1 MPLQAPPDQQ
11 QFQPGQILTNA
22 QGVRVEFVR
31 YDEQGNV
38 VVRPIAAEGPD
49 APQEQEQGPDPDRKA
64 SEDFY
69 DMERFGRDVGILGRT
84 AAQGATFGF
93 SDELRGL
100 GAAITPGG
108 KGYKEA
114 RDAERE
120 ALAQARED
128 APILSLLG
136 EVGGGVATGFGAA
149 GGLRVLGSKA
159 GGLLA
164 RGASKVMGSPATRAG
179 RVQRQEAVR
188 GAASKFL
195 TPAARQAPAK
205 GAGIGAR
212 AAHKL
217 GQAKD
222 VITTA
227 APVQAAK
234 AARVAQAGGTGGGAG
249 SRIWSGMKLG
259 AAEGGLYGAGMG
271 GGERDLAFGESLKSR
286 LGTGAGGAAL
296 GVAGAGLLG
305 GAAAAVGTGRKF
317 VSQALGKK
325 TPIKMQAAADEA
337 IIRSVME
344 DDPQKFLIG
353 GRAWVDDI
361 TKAIEAPTPENLKKV
376 ALADKKA
383 AQKALKEYQGAAE
396 SEIYAGARNAQRE
409 AVIRESQPGAVTGLL
424 ADATEDLSR
433 TAAQA
438 STMGGK
444 QQGALKGAVRS
455 RPNPVASTLDEMQR
469 ASQAPKSPGSAK
481 QRLRGIEEER
491 RALAKDDYDTLYET
505 KGAGGAQAKAELDA
519 IVTDQ
524 KPGGLWK
531 FTAKLRRAVKRDENV
546 GERIRAMGGTPGEAA
561 AIEAAEK
568 GGGKRLRRTLGQML
582 KDPAQKGPRGGR
594 AQGRVNANMEDLDLL
609 RRSLRKAE
617 RELKTADDQ
626 TWTSYRSLADD
637 LDDAI
642 AKHSDQYAT
651 TRKNYEVSSSKIDSY
666 EKGSAPYSRAED
678 LADAY
683 ENAHIRTGRDATRT
697 PDFTDAQKAEIKAD
711 FRQGRLDT
719 VADEANARLRSNP
732 DGLSAIKYLEDQF
745 AMMFDPPN
753 GAFRG
758 LMSPTEI
765 AKARNNLQQRFRQAQ
780 TTQAVASASPA
791 GIAKSAGAVEG
802 STEAMGVLYLGAGQ
816 AGAAGRTLVQSRMY
830 SDASKKAIASA
841 LSRRLR
847 QKESTGLLRA
857 AQSLGDTEL
866 GRLRGL
872 LYQKGTA
879 QGGAMSAASMREAF
893 TGDTRYGGY
902 RPGESRQRGLL
913 QQRIREENE
922 RNERNI
928 RMAAQRGE
936 NQGR

>member
-1 MPLQAPPDQQ
+1 MPQQ
-11 QFQPGQILTNA
+11 SQRFQPGQILTTPDGE
-22 QGVRVEFVR
+22 QVEFVR
-31 YDEQGNV
+31 YDEEGKA
-38 VVRPIAAEGPD
+38 VVRPVSQEGT
-49 APQEQEQGPDPDRKA
+49 APSQADGDTRGKRIGTDPY
-64 SEDFY
+64 DF
-69 DMERFGRDVGILGRT
+69 ERFGRDAGIVGRS
-84 AAQGATFGF
+84 AVQGATFGF

-100 GAAITPGG
+100 LGAVG
-108 KGYKEA
+108 KGEGEA
-114 RDAERE
+114 ETFGERYRASRDTERE

-128 APILSLLG
+128 APILSVLG
-136 EVGGGVATGFGAA
+136 EMGGGVATGFGAA

-227 APVQAAK
+227 GPVQAAK
-234 AARVAQAGGTGGGAG
+234 AARVAEAGGTGGGAG
-249 SRIWSGMKLG
+249 SRIWGGMKLG

-271 GGERDLAFGESLKSR
+271 GGERDLTFGESLKSR
-286 LGTGAGGAAL
+286 LGTGAGGATL

-305 GAAAAVGTGRKF
+305 GAAAGAGRLGKF
-317 VSQALGKK
+317 ASQALGKK
-325 TPIKMQAAADEA
+325 SPIKMQATADEA
-337 IIRSVME
+337 IIRSLME
-344 DDPQKFLIG
+344 EDPQKFLIG

-361 TKAIEAPTPENLKKV
+361 NKAIKDPTPENLQKV

-383 AQKALKEYQGAAE
+383 AQKALKKYKGAAE

-409 AVIRESQPGAVTGLL
+409 AVIRESQPGAVAGLL
-424 ADATEDLSR
+424 ADTTEDLSR

-438 STMGGK
+438 STMVGK
-444 QQGALKGAVRS
+444 QQGALKEAVRS
-455 RPNPVASTLDEMQR
+455 RPNPVNNTLDEIQR
-469 ASQAPKSPGSAK
+469 ASQTPKSPGSAR
-481 QRLRGIEEER
+481 QRLGGLEEER
-491 RALAKDDYDTLYET
+491 RALAKVDYDTLYET
-505 KGAGGAQAKAELDA
+505 KGASGAQAKAELQA

-524 KPGGLWK
+524 QPGGLWE
-531 FTAKLRRAVKRDENV
+531 FTETLRRAVKRDPGV
-546 GERIRAMGGTPGEAA
+546 ADRIRAGGGTPGEAA
-561 AIEAAEK
+561 AILAGKK
-568 GGGKRLRRTLGQML
+568 GGGVRLRRTLGQML

-594 AQGRVNANMEDLDLL
+594 AAGKVNADMKDLDLL
-609 RRSLRKAE
+609 RRALKNAE
-617 RELKTADDQ
+617 RELKSMPGGGDE
-626 TWTSYRSLADD
+626 TWEAYRLLADD

-651 TRKNYEVSSSKIDSY
+651 TRKNYEVSSSKINSY
-666 EKGSAPYSRAED
+666 EKGAAPYSRAED

-683 ENAHIRTGRDATRT
+683 DNAHIRTGKDATRT
-697 PDFTDAQKAEIKAD
+697 PNFTNAQKAKIKAE
-711 FRQGRLDT
+711 FRQGRLDA
-719 VADEANARLRSNP
+719 VADEANAKLRSNP

-753 GAFRG
+753 GAFRD
-758 LMSPTEI
+758 LMSPAEI

-780 TTQAVASASPA
+780 TTQAVSSASPA

-857 AQSLGDTEL
+857 AESLGDTEL
-866 GRLRGL
+866 KRLRGL
-872 LYQKGTA
+872 LSQKGTA
-879 QGGAMSAASMREAF
+879 SGGAMGAASTREAY
-893 TGDTRYGGY
+893 TGDARYGGY
-902 RPGESRQRGLL
+902 RPRESRRRGLL
-913 QQRIREENE
+913 QERMRERDE
-922 RNERNI
+922 
-928 RMAAQRGE
+928 RMAAE

>member
-1 MPLQAPPDQQ
+1 MTPPQALPDQQ
-11 QFQPGQILTNA
+11 RFQPGQILTTPDGR
-22 QGVRVEFVR
+22 QVEFVR
-31 YDEQGNV
+31 YDEQGNA
-38 VVRPIAAEGPD
+38 VVRPVTT
-49 APQEQEQGPDPDRKA
+49 QGPDRKA

-69 DMERFGRDVGILGRT
+69 DAERLGRDVGILGRT

-93 SDELRGL
+93 SDEIRGL
-100 GAAITPGG
+100 LGALG
-108 KGYKEA
+108 KGEGEAETFGERYKA
-114 RDAERE
+114 SRDTERE

-149 GGLRVLGSKA
+149 GGLRALGSRA

-164 RGASKVMGSPATRAG
+164 RGASKVAG
-179 RVQRQEAVR
+179 RPAMQGVGSR
-188 GAASKFL
+188 AAKLL

-227 APVQAAK
+227 GPVQAAK
-234 AARVAQAGGTGGGAG
+234 AARVAEAGGTGGGAG

-271 GGERDLAFGESLKSR
+271 GGERDLTFGESLRSR
-286 LGTGAGGAAL
+286 LGTGAGGATL

-305 GAAAAVGTGRKF
+305 GAAAVGSRFGKF
-317 VSQALGKK
+317 AKQALGKK
-325 TPIKMQAAADEA
+325 TPIKSQATADEA
-337 IIRSVME
+337 IVRSLME
-344 DDPQKFLIG
+344 EDPQKFLIG
-353 GRAWVDDI
+353 GRRWVKDI
-361 TKAIEAPTPENLKKV
+361 NKAIEAPTPENLKKV
-376 ALADKKA
+376 AMADKKA
-383 AQKALKEYQGAAE
+383 AQKALAEYQSAAE
-396 SEIYAGARNAQRE
+396 SEIYAGARNAQRD
-409 AVIRESQPGAVTGLL
+409 AVLRESQPGAVAGLL
-424 ADATEDLSR
+424 ADTTEDLSR

-438 STMGGK
+438 STMVGK
-444 QQGALKGAVRS
+444 QQGLLKETVRS
-455 RPNPVASTLDEMQR
+455 RANPVSGTLDEMQR
-469 ASQAPKSPGSAK
+469 ASQTPKSPGSAK

-505 KGAGGAQAKAELDA
+505 KGASGAQAKAELQA
-519 IVTDQ
+519 IVTDNQ
-524 KPGGLWK
+524 PGGLWE
-531 FTAKLRRAVKRDENV
+531 FTETLRRAVKRDPDV
-546 GERIRAMGGTPGEAA
+546 GARIRAMGGTPGEAA
-561 AIEAAEK
+561 AIEAAKK
-568 GGGKRLRRTLGQML
+568 GGGMKLRRTLAQML
-582 KDPAQKGPRGGR
+582 KDPAGKGPRGGR
-594 AQGRVNANMEDLDLL
+594 AAGKVNADMKDLDLL
-609 RRSLRKAE
+609 RRALKNAE
-617 RELKTADDQ
+617 RELKSMPGGGDE
-626 TWTSYRSLADD
+626 TWKAYRSLADD

-651 TRKNYEVSSSKIDSY
+651 TRKNYEVRSSKIDSY

-683 ENAHIRTGRDATRT
+683 DNAHIRSGKDATRA
-697 PDFTDAQKAEIKAD
+697 PDFTDAQIADIKAD
-711 FRQGRLDT
+711 FRQGRLDA
-719 VADEANARLRSNP
+719 VADEANKRLRTDSS
-732 DGLSAIKYLEDQF
+732 GLSSIKYLEDQF
-745 AMMFDPPN
+745 KLMFDPPN
-753 GAFRG
+753 GAFRD
-758 LMSPTEI
+758 LMSPNEI
-765 AKARNNLQQRFRQAQ
+765 EKARSNLQQRFRQAQ
-780 TTQAVASASPA
+780 TTQAVSSASPA
-791 GIAKSAGAVEG
+791 GIVKQAGAVEG

-830 SDASKKAIASA
+830 SEASKKAIASA

-857 AQSLGDTEL
+857 AKSFGDTESK
-866 GRLRGL
+866 RLRGL

-879 QGGAMSAASMREAF
+879 QGGAMGAASMREIF

-913 QQRIREENE
+913 QQRIREEDE
-922 RNERNI
+922 RL
-928 RMAAQRGE
+928 AAE

>member
-1 MPLQAPPDQQ
+1 MPQQ
-11 QFQPGQILTNA
+11 QEFQPGQLLTTPD
-22 QGVRVEFVR
+22 GREVEFVR
-31 YDEQGNV
+31 YDEEGKA
-38 VVRPIAAEGPD
+38 VVRPVSKEGAAPSQAG
-49 APQEQEQGPDPDRKA
+49 APPSDRRIGPDP
-64 SEDFY
+64 Y
-69 DMERFGRDVGILGRT
+69 DLERLGRDAGIVGRS
-84 AAQGATFGF
+84 AVQGATFGF

-100 GAAITPGG
+100 LGAFG
-108 KGYKEA
+108 KSEGEAETFGERYKA
-114 RDAERE
+114 SRDTERE

-149 GGLRVLGSKA
+149 GGFRALGSRA

-164 RGASKVMGSPATRAG
+164 KGASKVMGRPAMQG
-179 RVQRQEAVR
+179 F
-188 GAASKFL
+188 GSKLL
-195 TPAARQAPAK
+195 TPAARQAPAVAK
-205 GAGIGAR
+205 GAKRAPLGAR
-212 AAHKL
+212 AAHRL

-227 APVQAAK
+227 GPVHAAK
-234 AARVAQAGGTGGGAG
+234 AARVAEAGGTGGGAG

-271 GGERDLAFGESLKSR
+271 GGERDLTFGESLKSR
-286 LGTGAGGAAL
+286 LGTAAGGATL

-305 GAAAAVGTGRKF
+305 GAAAAAGTGRKF
-317 VSQALGKK
+317 ASQALGKK
-325 TPIKMQAAADEA
+325 TPIKMQATADEA
-337 IIRSVME
+337 IIRSVMD

-353 GRAWVDDI
+353 GRKWVEDI
-361 TKAIEAPTPENLKKV
+361 EKAIEAPTPENLKKV

-409 AVIRESQPGAVTGLL
+409 AVIRESQPGAVAGLL

-455 RPNPVASTLDEMQR
+455 RANPVDSTLDEMQR
-469 ASQAPKSPGSAK
+469 ASQAPKGPGSAR

-505 KGAGGAQAKAELDA
+505 KGASGAKAKAELKA
-519 IVTDQ
+519 IVTDDQ
-524 KPGGLWK
+524 PGGLWE
-531 FTAKLRRAVKRDENV
+531 FTETLRRAVRRDPGV
-546 GERIRAMGGTPGEAA
+546 GERIMAGAGTPGEAA
-561 AIEAAEK
+561 AIRAGK
-568 GGGKRLRRTLGQML
+568 GGGGGRLLRTLGQML
-582 KDPAQKGPRGGR
+582 KDPAKRGPRGGR
-594 AQGRVNANMEDLDLL
+594 ATGKVNADMKDLDLL
-609 RRSLRKAE
+609 RRALKNAE
-617 RELKTADDQ
+617 RELKSMPGGGDE
-626 TWTSYRSLADD
+626 TWKAYSSLADD
-637 LDDAI
+637 LDNAI

-651 TRKNYEVSSSKIDSY
+651 TRKNYEISSSKIDSY

-683 ENAHIRTGRDATRT
+683 DNAHIRTGKDATRT
-697 PDFTDAQKAEIKAD
+697 PNFTDIQKAEIKAN
-711 FRQGRLDT
+711 FRQGRLDA
-719 VADEANARLRSNP
+719 VADEANARLRTNP

-753 GAFRG
+753 GAFRD
-758 LMSPTEI
+758 LMSPDEI
-765 AKARNNLQQRFRQAQ
+765 SKARNNLQQRFRQAQ

-857 AQSLGDTEL
+857 ADSLADTESQ
-866 GRLRGL
+866 RLRGL
-872 LYQKGTA
+872 LYQKGA
-879 QGGAMSAASMREAF
+879 ASGGALGAASTREAF
-893 TGDTRYGGY
+893 SGDARYGGY
-902 RPGESRQRGLL
+902 RPRESRRRGLL
-913 QQRIREENE
+913 QERMRQRDE
-922 RNERNI
+922 RDERL
-928 RMAAQRGE
+928 AAE